1 MEKPEVIRTTVAL
14 SPETAERS
22 KAEAVKDKRPW
33 THQLVILI
41 EEALA
46 ARAKRKS

>member
-1 MEKPEVIRTTVAL
+1 MEKPDVVRTTVAL
-14 SPETAERS
+14 SPDVAARS

-33 THQLVILI
+33 THQLVVLI

-46 ARAKRKS
+46 ARARRK